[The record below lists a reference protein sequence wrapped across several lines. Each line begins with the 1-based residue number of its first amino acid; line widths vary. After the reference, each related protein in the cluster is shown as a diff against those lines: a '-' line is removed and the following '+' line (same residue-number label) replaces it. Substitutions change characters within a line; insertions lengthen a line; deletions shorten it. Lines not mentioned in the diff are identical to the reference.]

1 MDNTITKRDLVNHL
15 HETLGLNKVE
25 SKELVETFFNEI
37 KRSLKNNE
45 EVKISGFGNF
55 SIRDKAT
62 RMGRNPQTGEA
73 MPISARRVLT
83 FKPSQILRDDI
94 TERFKHRID
103 KEGKEDLTLPPKEGK
118 PRALSSF
125 LNNEDDGED

>member
-55 SIRDKAT
+55 KILNKKERP
-62 RMGRNPQTGEA
+62 GRNPKTGE
-73 MPISARRVLT
+73 PVTISARKVVT
-83 FKPSQILRDDI
+83 FKASQKLR
-94 TERFKHRID
+94 KRIAIN
-103 KEGKEDLTLPPKEGK
+103 EGE
-118 PRALSSF
+118 
-125 LNNEDDGED
+125 